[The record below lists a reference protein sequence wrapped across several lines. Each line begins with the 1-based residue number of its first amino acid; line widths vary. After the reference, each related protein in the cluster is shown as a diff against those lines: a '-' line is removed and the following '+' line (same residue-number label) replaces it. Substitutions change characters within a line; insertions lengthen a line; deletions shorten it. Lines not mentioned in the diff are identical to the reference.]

1 MHADVESP
9 CEQLESLPN
18 AYPENGK
25 LHKSPSSGPR
35 SINMHQPRIGAFT
48 LEIGVDASSP
58 RRFLSL
64 SLSLSFLPLSFSLPF
79 FLRNRN
85 PRRKRRYK
93 ARLFALLVAENT
105 PPPISLPI
113 YIYILIYI
121 NNQFRSTINDFRT
134 KTAIQTLDIR
144 NLSIPLVYKHR
155 IRPCLG

>member
-1 MHADVESP
+1 MVTIP
-9 CEQLESLPN
+9 T
-18 AYPENGK
+18 YPKEARHNRCVTCIYARNRRRCV
-25 LHKSPSSGPR
+25 LS
-35 SINMHQPRIGAFT
+35 
-48 LEIGVDASSP
+48 ASVS
-58 RRFLSL
+58 LSL

-85 PRRKRRYK
+85 PRRKRRYE

-113 YIYILIYI
+113 YMYILIYI

>member
-64 SLSLSFLPLSFSLPF
+64 SLSLSLF
-79 FLRNRN
+79 FLSLSLFPSFFEIEIREGNEDT
-85 PRRKRRYK
+85 KRVC
-93 ARLFALLVAENT
+93 LL
-105 PPPISLPI
+105 S
-113 YIYILIYI
+113 
-121 NNQFRSTINDFRT
+121 S
-134 KTAIQTLDIR
+134 
-144 NLSIPLVYKHR
+144 
-155 IRPCLG
+155 